1 MVTLANFAED
11 ESWYPCKA
19 PASDY
24 TVSNYANVALLVGGK
39 GRQVRKILKP
49 RMSASKGGRA
59 RLCVQIRTDNGKRR
73 DYLVQ
78 PLFENNRPKTAA
90 EVARRRAYEKRKRE
104 ENQTGV

>member
-1 MVTLANFAED
+1 
-11 ESWYPCKA
+11 
-19 PASDY
+19 
-24 TVSNYANVALLVGGK
+24 VA
-39 GRQVRKILKP
+39 
-49 RMSASKGGRA
+49 A